1 MPTIRLVPSAYT
13 RSSTSRVTVT
23 NPDYMYDNTDDTT
36 DYATLRGRN
45 SSSSTYYCFI
55 HGFDFTQ
62 IPSNAVV
69 SAFSIKIRCYRSSNQ
84 RTGSSYDLRLASSP
98 SSGSVIS
105 NTTASTAIGT
115 SASVIT
121 IPTGNLTWDTL
132 KSYGTNFS
140 IDVVLAS
147 NSNQYPYVYVYGAE
161 IEVTYSA
168 ETVHVTGVSVSPTTA
183 SIAQSETVTLAET
196 VVPSNATDKSVTWSS
211 SNNSIATVD
220 SNGVVTGVSPGTATI
235 TVTTTDGSYTAT
247 CAVTV
252 TAAEFVDF
260 ELATALEAGEEYII
274 ASGNSGNVYLIS
286 TDAPSAQHLAGVAAT
301 VSNNRISITTG
312 QAAKT
317 VFTAELEDANNP
329 DSTLLKN
336 GSQYLYTDSSSRLRM
351 YTWTSSA
358 AGKHW
363 HYKADGKNLLWFFKD
378 GTNNTGYT
386 DTSSTYKYYLTI
398 TNGVFADAYVS
409 TTSLENTTTPA
420 IYLFKKVQ
428 SSAPVITVGTPS
440 RAIIS
445 DESGYDQAT
454 CTFRSDMALQ
464 AWEARATKAG
474 TTPARGVGLLVESG
488 TTLAA
493 NTDATVVVDDEE
505 LTNGDGE
512 YTITVYGQSTGGVW
526 SE

>member
-1 MPTIRLVPSAYT
+1 MPTVRLIPSAYT
-13 RSSTSRVTVT
+13 RSSTNRVTVADPS
-23 NPDYMYDNTDDTT
+23 NMYDNTDDTT
-36 DYATLRGRN
+36 NYATLRGRN
-45 SSSSTYYCFI
+45 NSSSTYYCFI
-55 HGFDFTQ
+55 HGFNFTQ
-62 IPSNAVV
+62 VPSNANVT
-69 SAFSIKIRCYRSSNQ
+69 AFSVKIRCYRSSNQ

-98 SSGSVIS
+98 SNSSVIS
-105 NTTASTAIGT
+105 GTTASDAIGI
-115 SASVIT
+115 SDSVIT
-121 IPTGNLTWDTL
+121 IPTGNLTWSKL
-132 KSYGTNFS
+132 SGYGTNFS

-147 NSNQYPYVYVYGAE
+147 NSSAYPYVYVYGAE
-161 IEVTYSA
+161 IEVTYSVA
-168 ETVHVTGVSVSPTTA
+168 QVDVTGVSVSPTTA
-183 SIAQSETVTLAET
+183 TIEQGETVALTET
-196 VVPSNATDKSVTWSS
+196 VAPSNATDKAVTWSS
-211 SNNSIATVD
+211 NNSAVATV
-220 SNGVVTGVSPGTATI
+220 SSGVVTGVGVGSATI
-235 TVTTTDGSYTAT
+235 TVTTHDGGFTAT

-252 TAAEFVDF
+252 TAATFVDF
-260 ELATALEAGEEYII
+260 QLATTLVSGEEYVI
-274 ASGNSGNVYLIS
+274 ASGDSGSVYLVS

-317 VFTAELEDANNP
+317 VFTVELEDANNA

-336 GSQYLYTDSSSRLRM
+336 GTQYLYTDSSSRLRM
-351 YTWTSSA
+351 SGWTSSA
-358 AGKHW
+358 ASKHW

-378 GTNNTGYT
+378 SAGNTGYT

-409 TTSLENTTTPA
+409 TTSLENTATPA
-420 IYLFKKVQ
+420 MYLFKKVQ
-428 SSAPVITVGTPS
+428 STGTPVITVGTPS
-440 RAIIS
+440 RSIIS
-445 DESGYDQAT
+445 DESGYDQCA
-454 CTFRSDMALQ
+454 CTFQSDIDLQ

-493 NTDATVVVDDEE
+493 NTNATVYVDNEE